1 LGFLASRALLPPSV
15 VPGEREILNLA
26 VDPSARRLGVWPLQS
41 CRSEPSSWR
50 ARNPNMKKN
59 DFKELRGLTVAEL
72 QQKARDT
79 KAELFNLRF
88 ALRTGHLTDFSKV
101 REMRRAYAQ
110 IQTVISEKRMAQEQH
125 GAA

>member
-1 LGFLASRALLPPSV
+1 
-15 VPGEREILNLA
+15 
-26 VDPSARRLGVWPLQS
+26 
-41 CRSEPSSWR
+41 
-50 ARNPNMKKN
+50 MKKS
-59 DFKELRGLTVAEL
+59 DLDEWRSLTLKEL

-88 ALRTGHLTDFSKV
+88 ALRTGHLTDFSKI
-101 REMRRAYAQ
+101 RAMRRVYAQ